1 MTATVSRDVISLNSV
16 EKYYGRYLALKIS
29 SLNIP
34 NGIHWIQG
42 VNGSGKTTLL
52 KILAGLLP
60 FSGDVLLEENISI
73 KKNPIAYRRLV
84 NYAEAEPLFP
94 SFLTGT
100 DLLNLFIKTKQGD
113 KQQSRELIQLLNVNS
128 FIDHPVGTYSS
139 GMMKKLSLI
148 LASIGHPQIILLD
161 EPLVTVDDASVQ
173 IVYSIIEKY
182 HREKGIT
189 FLLTS
194 HQHFDELKIQLLGR
208 LLVKDQSAT
217 FVSA

>member
-1 MTATVSRDVISLNSV
+1 MTTLLQEDAIRLTNV
-16 EKYYGRYLALKIS
+16 EKYYGSYLALKIS
-29 SLNIP
+29 SLSIAQ
-34 NGIHWIQG
+34 GIHWIQG

-60 FSGDVLLEENISI
+60 FKGDVVLAENISI

-94 SFLTGT
+94 SFLSGT
-100 DLLNLFIKTKQGD
+100 DLLNLFMKTKHGN
-113 KQQSRELIQLLNVNS
+113 KQQSEELIHLLNVGS

-148 LASIGHPQIILLD
+148 LSFIGHPKIILLD
-161 EPLVTVDDASVQ
+161 EPLVTVDDASVE
-173 IVYSIIEKY
+173 IVYSMIEKY

-194 HQHFDELKIQLLGR
+194 HQHFDELKIQLSGR
-208 LLVKDQSAT
+208 LLVKDQAAT
-217 FVSA
+217 FISL